1 MRIEFTNNALA
12 RMLDRDIRET
22 DVETALDAPDYL
34 GPSFG
39 KRWHA
44 RRHIERGTLEVIFVR
59 QRALMQVLTAY
70 WQDARP

>member
-12 RMLDRDIRET
+12 RMVDRDIRET
-22 DVETALDAPDYL
+22 DVLTALDAPDYL
-34 GPSFG
+34 GPSIG

-44 RRHIERGTLEVIFVR
+44 RKQIEGGALEVIFVR
-59 QRALMQVLTAY
+59 HRAFAQVLTAY